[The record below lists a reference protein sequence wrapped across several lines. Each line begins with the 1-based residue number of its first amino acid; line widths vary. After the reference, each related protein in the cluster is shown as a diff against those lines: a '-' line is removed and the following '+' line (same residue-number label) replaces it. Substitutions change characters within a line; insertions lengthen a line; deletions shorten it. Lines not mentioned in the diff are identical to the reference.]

1 MSAVT
6 PDRAW
11 AAVVGLSRRI
21 HSGVRRRGRWLPPWV
36 EYADV
41 AAEAGIYAYR
51 SIVQYDPESGRT
63 FDEWAGSCAWYGVG
77 KALARVGGEPRET
90 VHMDAPAPFGGTV
103 GELLPDED
111 APTADDHDQRMDS
124 DRIGGWLLQIPRNEA
139 RAIQLCA
146 EGLTTREAGAELQ
159 VSHQTVANRRA
170 RGIARL
176 RAMVDREPRS
186 M

>member
-1 MSAVT
+1 MPAVT
-6 PDRAW
+6 DDRAW
-11 AAVVGLSRRI
+11 AAVISMSRII

-77 KALARVGGEPRET
+77 KALAKVGGDPRET

-111 APTADDHDQRMDS
+111 APTVDDRDRRMDAS
-124 DRIGGWLLQIPRNEA
+124 RLGEWLRQIPRNEA
-139 RAIQLCA
+139 IAIQLCSD
-146 EGLTTREAGAELQ
+146 GMTTREAGEHLQ
-159 VSHQTVANRRA
+159 VSHATVANRRA
-170 RGIARL
+170 RGIAKL
-176 RAMVDREPRS
+176 RALVDKRPGDL
-186 M
+186 